1 MRSSAKLALSTLS
14 LLVACSSSSSS
25 NSPGDAG
32 TGSNA
37 GVVCGS
43 GAFKGQ
49 AHITD
54 PASLGPVVGATVT
67 AAGCTSGTTD
77 DRGFITVASD
87 PGLLVKISLKAS
99 GYLDEYGEVTIL
111 KDGFQASTFQFLATT
126 KSTIFTGWTD
136 ANGFIAVVTSG
147 DGSDGG
153 ACSDGRGTTLSVKG
167 HPEVQVGYLSD
178 STTRSS
184 TLTATAGFGTVLGP
198 MPPGTYEIVGTKPGC
213 KTVGQSDGSVAF
225 GTTTTVLAGTL
236 TGHAL
241 MLAPQ

>member
-25 NSPGDAG
+25 SSPGDAAAS
-32 TGSNA
+32 SNA
-37 GVVCGS
+37 ITCGS
-43 GAFKGQ
+43 GALKGQ
-49 AHITD
+49 AHLTD
-54 PASLGPVVGATVT
+54 PTSLGPVVGATVT
-67 AAGCTSGTTD
+67 APGCTSGTTD
-77 DRGFITVASD
+77 DRGFIAFASD
-87 PGLLVKISLKAS
+87 PGVLVKISLKAS

-111 KDGFQASTFQFLATT
+111 KDGFLANTFQFLATT

-136 ANGFIAVVTSG
+136 ANGYIAVVTGG

-153 ACSDGRGTTLSVKG
+153 ACSDGKGTTLSIKG

-178 STTRSS
+178 PKTRSS
-184 TLTATAGFGTVLGP
+184 TLTASAGFGAVLGP
-198 MPPGTYEIVGTKPGC
+198 LPPGMYEIVGTKAGC
-213 KTVGQSDGSVAF
+213 KTVGQNDGSVSF
-225 GTTTTVLAGTL
+225 GTTTTVFAGTL